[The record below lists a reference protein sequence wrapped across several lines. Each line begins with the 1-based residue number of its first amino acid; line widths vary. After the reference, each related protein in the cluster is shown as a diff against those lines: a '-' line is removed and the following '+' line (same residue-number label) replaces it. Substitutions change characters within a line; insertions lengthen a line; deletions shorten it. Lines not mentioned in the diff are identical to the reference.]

1 MHDGMQYGPIK
12 GQGHE
17 PLKVGNPFISKSYL
31 FRHLESEL
39 ATDH

>member
-17 PLKVGNPFISKSYL
+17 LLKVGNSVTFKGYL
-31 FRHLESEL
+31 LPHL
-39 ATDH
+39 